1 MYSVTNKFEIK
12 SIYLCPRCYIYF
24 YIHIQF
30 MKVYVDQFDTAY
42 KIIKNIRCNISYE
55 ESGSKNHSVVS
66 DSLWPH
72 GLYSSW
78 NSSGQNTEVGSCSLL
93 QGIFPTQGSN
103 LGQVFCIAGGVFT
116 IIFFSY
122 ISLHWSLKKAFLSL
136 LAILWSS
143 AFKWAYLS
151 FSPLRF
157 TSFLFPAICEASLD
171 NHFAFWQFS
180 WSEPVR

>member
-1 MYSVTNKFEIK
+1 
-12 SIYLCPRCYIYF
+12 
-24 YIHIQF
+24 

-66 DSLWPH
+66 YSLWPH

-103 LGQVFCIAGGVFT
+103 LGQVSCIAGG
-116 IIFFSY
+116 
-122 ISLHWSLKKAFLSL
+122 L
-136 LAILWSS
+136 
-143 AFKWAYLS
+143 
-151 FSPLRF
+151 F
-157 TSFLFPAICEASLD
+157 TSWATRAV
-171 NHFAFWQFS
+171 QY
-180 WSEPVR
+180 